1 MTSPDP
7 QPEAR
12 VSGDLPLLPTASYD
26 RTGLVCFDD
35 RPAASPFDVS
45 GMSLVTSCVT
55 SRFGL
60 PDLLDEAA
68 AVGIVS
74 PVALT
79 FDSPYAVLDGA
90 RVTSA
95 GLLAP
100 DKLSAWRRFVDGVE
114 FAFPDGT
121 MRAFLH
127 AVVIALPGS
136 VAPVALE
143 SLWVDFRT
151 SQLAAAL
158 KTGDAA
164 GRLSAQPEPPAL
176 TLWTVG
182 LESSSAVPARRSVRL
197 RSGFVAVLDRSAL

>member
-1 MTSPDP
+1 MTPSDP
-7 QPEAR
+7 QPTAK
-12 VSGDLPLLPTASYD
+12 VSGDLPLPPAASYD
-26 RTGLVCFDD
+26 RVGLVRFDD
-35 RPAASPFDVS
+35 RPSAGPFDVS

-55 SRFGL
+55 ARFGL
-60 PDLLDEAA
+60 PDLLDEAT
-68 AVGIVS
+68 AVGVVT
-74 PVALT
+74 PVALA
-79 FDSPYAVLDGA
+79 FDSPYAVVDGS
-90 RVTSA
+90 RVTRA

-127 AVVIALPGS
+127 AVVIALPGTT
-136 VAPVALE
+136 VPTRLE
-143 SLWVDFRT
+143 PLWVDLRT

-164 GRLSAQPEPPAL
+164 GRLPDQPEPPAL

-197 RSGFVAVLDRSAL
+197 RSGVVAVLDRSAL